1 MRLGPL
7 RHRVSIALRA
17 DVPDAFTSLTET
29 FIDPAPRWADIQPLK
44 GAAWVGARQ
53 VGSDITHQIRVRY
66 LPGITNDHEVS
77 EGSRRFRIR
86 RAYNLQER
94 GAWLIM
100 DCEEL
105 QR

>member
-7 RHRVSIALRA
+7 RHRVTVALRQ
-17 DVPDAFTSLTET
+17 DVPDSFTSLESI
-29 FIDPAPRWADIQPLK
+29 FVDPAPRWADIQPVK
-44 GAAWVGARQ
+44 GGTWIGSRQIGAE
-53 VGSDITHQIRVRY
+53 VTHTIRVRY
-66 LPGITNDHEVS
+66 IDGVTSDHEVS
-77 EGSRRFRIR
+77 EGSRRFRVR

-94 GAWLIM
+94 GAWLMM